1 MSKDTTLQAS
11 IADLLSVLPTAW
23 SLKSSSLWRADNPAA
38 GHCGVTALVAHDLLG
53 GDILKT
59 PYRDIWHFYNV
70 IDGRR
75 WDFTE
80 SQFDAPIQY
89 EDMPSNRDEAFGDT
103 NAEQYAHLTQAVRD
117 LLDRAE
123 QDDRNGQVS

>member
-1 MSKDTTLQAS
+1 MAS
-11 IADLLSVLPTAW
+11 IADFSSVLPKAW

-59 PYRDIWHFYNV
+59 PYRDMWHFYNV

-80 SQFDAPIQY
+80 SQFDAPIDYQ
-89 EDMPSNRDEAFGDT
+89 DIASNRDEAFGDT
-103 NAEQYAHLTQAVRD
+103 NAEQYAHLTQAIRD
-117 LLDRAE
+117 LLGGVGPNDNKTR
-123 QDDRNGQVS
+123 RF